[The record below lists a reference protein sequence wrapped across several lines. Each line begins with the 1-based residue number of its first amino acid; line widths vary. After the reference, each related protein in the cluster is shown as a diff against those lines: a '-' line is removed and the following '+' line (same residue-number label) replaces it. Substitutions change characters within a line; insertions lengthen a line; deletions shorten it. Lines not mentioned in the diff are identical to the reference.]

1 MKTFVGRSFRLGLG
15 LYLCLLLW
23 GALAHAELTSSVDRK
38 TISMGETIRLTLSG
52 DGGDRVDQID
62 LSALQFDWEILSSG
76 SSTNTSFI
84 NGQRNTT
91 RSIEL
96 DLMPLRDG
104 VLSIPAF
111 SAGGKRTTPIAI
123 TVQPQTV
130 ADAGDNSV
138 RFSTEISKSDVYI
151 QEQLI
156 LTVTVEQAINLDGA
170 EVTPINI
177 DGAIVEELSRRN
189 FQRQI
194 NGRLWRVTQL
204 RYAVYPQQ
212 RGLMEIPELALT
224 AREVLPGRSLLG
236 ARLGKRFVLTVDA
249 KTVEVKPVPAAFPG
263 DVWLPAASLDLTQS
277 WSTAPETMAIG
288 DSSTRTLTL
297 TAAGLLSSQLPS
309 LTSMSSAAGTTGIRI
324 YPDQESSDQ
333 VEQNEGFVSTR
344 TRSEAIV
351 ASTGGTWTLP
361 EVSVPWW
368 NTQTD
373 TLEYARLPST
383 TISIDSPQ
391 VNVPVTEVAIPSSTS
406 AATSGGL
413 LLWLV
418 AISGWLA
425 TAVMAFLWWRGQPG
439 DGPTE
444 NTMIEQRLRPLIS
457 AIKAATKKSDPV
469 SARTLILQWASL
481 HYAIRCRTLDDV
493 REVASPRLSQEL
505 KALDAVLFS
514 PGDDSWNGESLFAA
528 ISEEAAPSYTDEA
541 AISTL
546 YPTR

>member
-1 MKTFVGRSFRLGLG
+1 MKTFVGRSFRLGL
-15 LYLCLLLW
+15 YLCLFLW

-38 TISMGETIRLTLSG
+38 TTSMGETIRLTLSG

-62 LSALQFDWEILSSG
+62 LSALQFDWEVLSSG

-212 RGLMEIPELALT
+212 RGLMKIPELALT

-249 KTVEVKPVPAAFPG
+249 KTVEVKPVPPAFPG

-309 LTSMSSAAGTTGIRI
+309 LTSMSSAAGTSGIRI

-333 VEQNEGFVSTR
+333 IEQNEGFVSTR

-391 VNVPVTEVAIPSSTS
+391 LNVPVTEVADTPPAISTT
-406 AATSGGL
+406 ASGGL

-439 DGPTE
+439 DELTE

-457 AIKAATKKSDPV
+457 AIKAAIKKSDPV
-469 SARTLILQWASL
+469 SARALILQWASL

-493 REVASPRLSQEL
+493 RAVASQRLSQEL

-528 ISEEAAPSYTDEA
+528 ISEEAAPSNTGEA
-541 AISTL
+541 AVSTL

>member
-1 MKTFVGRSFRLGLG
+1 MKTFVGRSFRLG

-23 GALAHAELTSSVDRK
+23 GALAQAELTSSVDRK

-76 SSTNTSFI
+76 SSTSTSFI

-212 RGLMEIPELALT
+212 RGLMKIPELALT

-391 VNVPVTEVAIPSSTS
+391 VNVPVTEVADTPLSTTAT
-406 AATSGGL
+406 AAGGL

-425 TAVMAFLWWRGQPG
+425 TGVMAFLWWRGRPG
-439 DGPTE
+439 DEPTE

-481 HYAIRCRTLDDV
+481 HYAVRCRTLDDV

-528 ISEEAAPSYTDEA
+528 ISEEAAPSSTDEVA
-541 AISTL
+541 VSTL

>member
-1 MKTFVGRSFRLGLG
+1 MKTFVGRSFRLG

-212 RGLMEIPELALT
+212 RGLMKIPELALT

-263 DVWLPAASLDLTQS
+263 DVWLPAASLELTQS

-333 VEQNEGFVSTR
+333 IEQNEGFVSTR

-391 VNVPVTEVAIPSSTS
+391 VNVPVTEMADIPSSTS
-406 AATSGGL
+406 AANPGGL

-425 TAVMAFLWWRGQPG
+425 TALMAFLWWRGRPG

-444 NTMIEQRLRPLIS
+444 NTMIEQRVRPLIS

-481 HYAIRCRTLDDV
+481 HYAVRCRTLDDV
-493 REVASPRLSQEL
+493 RAVASPRLSQEL

-528 ISEEAAPSYTDEA
+528 ISEEAAPSNTGEA
-541 AISTL
+541 TVSTL

>member
-1 MKTFVGRSFRLGLG
+1 MKTFVGRSFRLGV
-15 LYLCLLLW
+15 YLCLLLS
-23 GALAHAELTSSVDRK
+23 GAVAHAELSSSVDRK
-38 TISMGETIRLTLSG
+38 AISMGETIRLTISG

-111 SAGGKRTTPIAI
+111 STGGKRTTPIAI

-138 RFSTEISKSDVYI
+138 RFSTEISKSDVFI

-156 LTVTVEQAINLDGA
+156 LIVTVEQAINLDGA

-277 WSTAPETMAIG
+277 WSRAPETMAVG

-309 LTSMSSAAGTTGIRI
+309 LTSMSSATGTSGIRI

-333 VEQNEGFVSTR
+333 IEQNEGFVSTR

-391 VNVPVTEVAIPSSTS
+391 VNVPVTEVADTPRSTS
-406 AATSGGL
+406 TTSSGGL

-425 TAVMAFLWWRGQPG
+425 TAVMAFLWWRDQPR
-439 DGPTE
+439 DEPTE

-481 HYAIRCRTLDDV
+481 HYAVRCRTLDDV
-493 REVASPRLSQEL
+493 REVASPRLAREL

-514 PGDDSWNGESLFAA
+514 SGNDSWNGDSLFAA
-528 ISEEAAPSYTDEA
+528 ISEEAAPSNTGEA
-541 AISTL
+541 AVSTL